1 MGRNPSEQ
9 PSGNASQD
17 PSQRPSQPPAGRK
30 TRQPLTAGPVGV
42 HLIKLTLPM
51 VWGIFAM
58 IGFNLVDTYYLG
70 HLGTVPLAAISFT
83 FPVVA
88 TLASLGMGLG
98 VGASS
103 IIARAI
109 GQRQRDRVQCLT
121 TCALA
126 LTVLLAAV
134 FSTVGLLTLDP
145 LFTAMGATPAVLPLI
160 REYMEIWYP
169 GLVFVALPTV
179 GNFILR
185 SAGNTVFPSLVLT
198 VAAGINVVLDPLLI
212 FGLAG
217 FPALGMQGAALATV
231 VARASSL
238 VACVA
243 MLGLRERM
251 LLPRLPPLRD
261 TLQAWGQILYVGLP
275 AGAANTINP
284 ISVGLLTSLMA
295 TFGTE
300 AVAAFGIAARLKS
313 FSTIP
318 LVALATS
325 IAPFVGQ
332 NWGAQHYARVRRAL
346 GLGARFAVGWGLL
359 LAAVLALLA
368 PWIAGQ
374 FTTDE
379 TVIAIAVR
387 YLRIVPISY
396 GALGI
401 ILVAN
406 YSTNALGRPL
416 PGAVLLLLRT
426 VVLHLPLAYLGG
438 WLFGVTGIFA
448 AAVVSDG
455 LLGVGAYLWNTYGL
469 CPPSL
474 GEGAAPESATPSA
487 VGVGPRP

>member
-1 MGRNPSEQ
+1 MGHHPSEHSVQ
-9 PSGNASQD
+9 SPSEPPSAD
-17 PSQRPSQPPAGRK
+17 PSPKPARRK
-30 TRQPLTAGPVGV
+30 SRKSLTTGPVGV

-58 IGFNLVDTYYLG
+58 IGFNLVDTYYIG
-70 HLGTVPLAAISFT
+70 YLGTVPLAAISFT

-109 GQRQRDRVQCLT
+109 GQQEADQVKCVT
-121 TCALA
+121 TSALA
-126 LTVLLAAV
+126 LTVLLAAGL
-134 FSTVGLLTLDP
+134 SALGLLTLNP

-160 REYMEIWYP
+160 RDYMTIWYP

-185 SAGNTVFPSLVLT
+185 SAGNTVFPGLVLT

-217 FPALGMQGAALATV
+217 FPALGMRGAALATV
-231 VARASSL
+231 AARLMSL

-243 MLGLRERM
+243 VLGVRERM
-251 LLPRLPPLRD
+251 LLRRLPPLREMVR
-261 TLQAWGQILYVGLP
+261 AWGQILYVGLP

-284 ISVGLLTSLMA
+284 VSVGLLTSLMA

-332 NWGAQHYARVRRAL
+332 NWGAQRYPRVRRAL
-346 GLGARFAVGWGLL
+346 GLGARFSLLWGVL
-359 LAAVLALLA
+359 LAGGLALLA
-368 PWIAGQ
+368 PWISGQ

-379 TVIAIAVR
+379 AVIAIAVR

-416 PGAVLLLLRT
+416 PGALLLLLRT

-448 AAVVSDG
+448 AAAVSDG
-455 LLGVGAYLWNTYGL
+455 LLGVGAFLWNTYGL

-474 GEGAAPESATPSA
+474 GRGMEEGQAAA
-487 VGVGPRP
+487 VGARR